1 MTSIFDIPGIRDS
14 RFPTV
19 LAIVA
24 LGLTTLACQ
33 TRDEPATAG
42 EHSRAVPL
50 DGQANFRDI
59 GGYVT
64 ADGKTVRWGEVYR
77 SGRLDN
83 LSESDVARLDS
94 LGIRTVVNFL
104 TQAEIEHDGADRLPD
119 GVREILLPIASGN
132 AEELTVVVN
141 QARRTGDFSLLPPT
155 INPEI
160 HQLLIS
166 EATAEYAA
174 LLRAAADPANRP
186 LVLHC
191 SHGIHRTGTASAILL
206 SALGVPWETVRQ
218 DYLLSNVYRAEE
230 VDGRLAKLREMA
242 AAAQGVAPEEV
253 DMAGANAFYI
263 LDGSYIDASLE
274 EAVARYG
281 SMAGYIRDGLGLS
294 DEEVGRL
301 RAALLVGG
309 QDE

>member
-1 MTSIFDIPGIRDS
+1 MNRIAA
-14 RFPTV
+14 V
-19 LAIVA
+19 AIVT
-24 LGLTTLACQ
+24 LGLTTVACQ
-33 TRDEPATAG
+33 THDGPATAG

-59 GGYVT
+59 GGYRT
-64 ADGKTVRWGEVYR
+64 ADGRTVRWGEVYR
-77 SGRLDN
+77 SGRLDH
-83 LSESDVARLDS
+83 LTEPDVARLDS

-104 TQAEIEHDGADRLPD
+104 TPDEIARGGPDRLPQ
-119 GVREILLPIASGN
+119 GVREIPLPIVSGN
-132 AEELTVVVN
+132 AEALTGVVN
-141 QARRTGDFSLLPPT
+141 EARRTGDFSLLPPT

-160 HQLLIS
+160 HQLLIK

-206 SALGVPWETVRQ
+206 SALGVPWETVRE

-230 VDGRLAKLREMA
+230 IEGRLGQFREMSA
-242 AAAQGVAPEEV
+242 ATQGVAPEDV
-253 DMAGANAFYI
+253 DMAGANAFYV
-263 LDGSYIDASLE
+263 LEGSYIDASLD
-274 EAVARYG
+274 EAVAQYG
-281 SMAGYIRDGLGLS
+281 SMAGYIRDGLGIS
-294 DEEVGRL
+294 DEEVAQL
-301 RAALLVGG
+301 RGTLLVGA

>member
-1 MTSIFDIPGIRDS
+1 MTASEKPARNRIIP
-14 RFPTV
+14 F
-19 LAIVA
+19 AIVA
-24 LGLTTLACQ
+24 LGLTPVACQ
-33 TRDEPATAG
+33 THDEPATAG
-42 EHSRAVPL
+42 EHSRAGRL

-59 GGYVT
+59 GGYIT

-77 SGRLDN
+77 SGRLDD

-94 LGIRTVVNFL
+94 LRIRTVVNFL
-104 TQAEIEHDGADRLPD
+104 TPAEIAHDGPDRLPN
-119 GVREILLPIASGN
+119 GVREIPLPIASGN
-132 AEELTVVVN
+132 AEELLVVVN

-155 INPEI
+155 INPGI
-160 HQLLIS
+160 HQLLIK

-206 SALGVPWETVRQ
+206 SALGVPWETVRE

-230 VDGRLAKLREMA
+230 VEGRLGQLREMA
-242 AAAQGVAPEEV
+242 AATLGIAPEDV
-253 DMAGANAFYI
+253 DMAGANAFYV
-263 LDGSYIDASLE
+263 LKGSYIDASLD

-281 SMAGYIRDGLGLS
+281 SMDDYIREGLGIS
-294 DEEVGRL
+294 DEEVAHL
-301 RAALLVGG
+301 RGTLLE
-309 QDE
+309 DTH

>member
-1 MTSIFDIPGIRDS
+1 MTASEKPARNRIIP
-14 RFPTV
+14 

-24 LGLTTLACQ
+24 LGLNTVACQ
-33 TRDEPATAG
+33 THDKPAIAG
-42 EHSRAVPL
+42 EQSRAVPL

-83 LSESDVARLDS
+83 LSQSDVARLDS

-104 TQAEIEHDGADRLPD
+104 TPAEIEHDGADRVPD
-119 GVREILLPIASGN
+119 GVREIPLPIASGN
-132 AEELTVVVN
+132 AEELLVIVN

-155 INPEI
+155 INPGI
-160 HQLLIS
+160 HKLLIK

-206 SALGVPWETVRQ
+206 SALGVPWETVRE
-218 DYLLSNVYRAEE
+218 DYLLSNMYRAEE
-230 VDGRLAKLREMA
+230 VEGRLAQLREMA

-263 LDGSYIDASLE
+263 LDGSYIDASLD

-294 DEEVGRL
+294 DEEVAQL
-301 RAALLVGG
+301 RATLLVDA

>member
-1 MTSIFDIPGIRDS
+1 MRRIIP
-14 RFPTV
+14 F
-19 LAIVA
+19 AIVV

-33 TRDEPATAG
+33 THDDPVTAG

-59 GGYVT
+59 GGYAT
-64 ADGKTVRWGEVYR
+64 ADGRTVRWGEVYR
-77 SGRLDN
+77 SGRLDD

-94 LGIRTVVNFL
+94 LGIRTVLNFL
-104 TQAEIEHDGADRLPD
+104 TPAEIEHDGPDRLPD
-119 GVREILLPIASGN
+119 DVQEIPLPIVSGN
-132 AEELTVVVN
+132 AEALTGVVYE
-141 QARRTGDFSLLPPT
+141 ARRTGNFSLLPPT

-160 HQLLIS
+160 HQLLIK

-206 SALGVPWETVRQ
+206 SALGVPWETVRE

-230 VDGRLAKLREMA
+230 IEGRLGQLREMA
-242 AAAQGVAPEEV
+242 AASQGVAPEDV
-253 DMAGANAFYI
+253 DMAGANAFFV
-263 LDGSYIDASLE
+263 LEGSYIDASLD

-281 SMAGYIRDGLGLS
+281 SMDDYIRSGLGIT
-294 DEEVGRL
+294 DEEVAQL
-301 RAALLVGG
+301 RGTLLVGG